1 MSEEKPMHVVFVC
14 TGNTC
19 RSPLAEALMRRAL
32 AARGHTSVEVSS
44 AGTGA
49 WEGAPASEG
58 SLLVGLENGLDL
70 TQHRARLL
78 TRELAQVAD
87 LILAMSP
94 QQRERVAALGAGDRA
109 HTLTEFAGVGA
120 ATEVQDP
127 FGSDL
132 DAYRSTYRQLEEL
145 VDAVAARIAAGRSGE
160 QR

>member
-1 MSEEKPMHVVFVC
+1 
-14 TGNTC
+14 
-19 RSPLAEALMRRAL
+19 
-32 AARGHTSVEVSS
+32 
-44 AGTGA
+44 
-49 WEGAPASEG
+49 
-58 SLLVGLENGLDL
+58 
-70 TQHRARLL
+70 
-78 TRELAQVAD
+78 
-87 LILAMSP
+87 MSP

-109 HTLTEFAGVGA
+109 HTLTEFAGAGG